1 MLLKLVFISIC
12 LIPFLLQ
19 AQTDEVG
26 LKKRKLFGFSP
37 LSDTITKESKGLFVL
52 PLLYYTPDTRWAAG
66 AAGVYYFKSQP

>member
-52 PLLYYTPDTRWAAG
+52 PLLY
-66 AAGVYYFKSQP
+66 